1 MASAG
6 ENVQEAVVAAAVIA
20 HVTGEPLAGVAV
32 TVMVAPTVRPLKSN
46 VGVLSAVV
54 LSVDDVP
61 VSDAAAR
68 SGADGV
74 AGVNVTSPADAAEMF
89 PARSTA

>member
-1 MASAG
+1 M
-6 ENVQEAVVAAAVIA
+6 QEPVVADAVKVQVSA
-20 HVTGEPLAGVAV
+20 EPLAGVAV
-32 TVMVAPTVRPLKSN
+32 SVTVAPTVKPVRSN

-54 LSVDDVP
+54 LSVEDAP

-74 AGVNVTSPADAAEMF
+74 AGVNVTVPAEAAEIF

>member
-6 ENVQEAVVAAAVIA
+6 ENVQEAVVAAAVMM
-20 HVTGEPLAGVAV
+20 HVTGEPLARVAV

-54 LSVDDVP
+54 LSVADVP

-74 AGVNVTSPADAAEMF
+74 AGVNVTNPADAAEIF